1 MFPLDL
7 FLTNRI
13 KVNQMNNDTT
23 NNQSLVEA
31 IRMGVGYSSDITLAK
46 YFDTSRST
54 IWLWSKTGRLPKP
67 IKLSEGCTRWCNKA
81 IEQFEKEAAL

>member
-23 NNQSLVEA
+23 KNQSLVEA
-31 IRMGVGYSSDITLAK
+31 IRMGVGYSSDRTLAK

-54 IWLWSKTGRLPKP
+54 IWLWSRTGHLPKP
-67 IKLSEGCTRWCNKA
+67 VKLSEGCTRWSNKE
-81 IEQFEKEAAL
+81 IEEFEKEAK

>member
-31 IRMGVGYSSDITLAK
+31 IRMGVGYSSDRTLAK

-81 IEQFEKEAAL
+81 IKHFEKEAAS

>member
-31 IRMGVGYSSDITLAK
+31 IRMGVGYSSDRTLAK

-81 IEQFEKEAAL
+81 IKQFEKEAAS

>member
-1 MFPLDL
+1 
-7 FLTNRI
+7 
-13 KVNQMNNDTT
+13 MNNDTT

-31 IRMGVGYSSDITLAK
+31 IRMGVGYSSDRTLAK

-81 IEQFEKEAAL
+81 IKQFEKGAAS

>member
-31 IRMGVGYSSDITLAK
+31 IRMGVGYSSDRTLAK

-54 IWLWSKTGRLPKP
+54 IWLWSKTDRLPKP
-67 IKLSEGCTRWCNKA
+67 IKLSERCTRWCNKG
-81 IEQFEKEAAL
+81 IKQFEKEAAS

>member
-31 IRMGVGYSSDITLAK
+31 IRMGVGYSSDRTLAK

-81 IEQFEKEAAL
+81 IKQFEKGAAS

>member
-1 MFPLDL
+1 
-7 FLTNRI
+7 
-13 KVNQMNNDTT
+13 MNNDTT

-31 IRMGVGYSSDITLAK
+31 IRMGVGYSSDRTLAK

-81 IEQFEKEAAL
+81 IKQFEKEAAS

>member
-31 IRMGVGYSSDITLAK
+31 IRMGVGYSSDRTLAK

-81 IEQFEKEAAL
+81 IKLFEKEAAS

>member
-1 MFPLDL
+1 MFPLNL

-31 IRMGVGYSSDITLAK
+31 IRMGVGYSSDRTLAK

-67 IKLSEGCTRWCNKA
+67 IKLSEGCTRRCNKA
-81 IEQFEKEAAL
+81 IEQFEKEAAS

>member
-31 IRMGVGYSSDITLAK
+31 IRMGVGYSSDRTLAK

-81 IEQFEKEAAL
+81 IKQFEKEMA